1 MYNEIAKY
9 FEFLTKIII
18 SGRREN
24 EREKGEGSKE
34 DRDVGNEGRDEH
46 EAQTVSKKRLTDIW
60 RPVFCNMR
68 T

>member
-34 DRDVGNEGRDEH
+34 DRDVGDEKRDEH
-46 EAQTVSKKRLTDIW
+46 EAQTVSKMKKKEGTS
-60 RPVFCNMR
+60 P
-68 T
+68 